1 MHDEHDEVTRSMNG
15 RRRRGRRI
23 RDRIPWSVDRLRE
36 FHHQWQRVIVLAA
49 ATGAVTGVAI
59 VGFESVT
66 VDVLLDHVRDL
77 PDAAIVVVP
86 AFGLLLAWLA
96 RHWLGR
102 GVSPSVADEYLR
114 EYHGRAG
121 RSDVRA
127 FAGRIAASLATLG
140 SGGAMGFEGP
150 SIYIGSSIGASVQA
164 RFQRFF
170 SRADRRVLLVA
181 GAAAGVAAIFKAP
194 ATGAVF
200 ALEVPYQQDNAAHAV
215 LPALVGAATSY
226 LTYIAFKGTDPI
238 LRVIGNPGFDA
249 RDLLGA
255 VALGLLCGVG
265 ARVFATLVARAKQ
278 HAGAWIRI
286 VVGGASLTVLA
297 VVALAA
303 FDVPLT
309 IGPGYQA
316 ISWSLSPDRST
327 ELVAL
332 LFVLEALATLATLAG
347 GGSGGLFI
355 PLVTQGW
362 LLGRVVEGLV
372 KTGTSLF
379 PVVGGAAYLGA
390 GYRTPIAAVVFVTE
404 ASRGRGYIV
413 PALVATA
420 VSQLLMGRGASV
432 ASYQLPRRVGALARR
447 LEEPVTSV
455 MVSPALVFA
464 ADTTLEELAP
474 RFAPN
479 DRAVAIIVDADGYT
493 GTAAPGDLLGTP
505 RDEWSTTTAARVM
518 KRDLPTAAPDW
529 TVARANDVMAAEELG
544 ALVVLDTARQPIGVV
559 TSGAIARHLGDDE
572 TDT

>member
-1 MHDEHDEVTRSMNG
+1 MNG

-23 RDRIPWSVDRLRE
+23 SGRIPWPGDRLRE
-36 FHHQWQRVIVLAA
+36 FHHQWQRVMVLAA
-49 ATGAVTGVAI
+49 GTGAVTGVAI
-59 VGFESVT
+59 VGFEWVT
-66 VDVLLDHVRDL
+66 VDALLDHVRDL

-86 AFGLLLAWLA
+86 AFGLVLAWLA
-96 RHWLGR
+96 LHWLGR
-102 GVSPSVADEYLR
+102 GASPSVADEYLR
-114 EYHGRAG
+114 EYHGRSG
-121 RSDVRA
+121 RSDLRA
-127 FAGRIAASLATLG
+127 FAARIAASVATLG
-140 SGGAMGFEGP
+140 FGGAMGFEGP
-150 SIYIGSSIGASVQA
+150 SIYIGSSVGASVQA

-278 HAGAWIRI
+278 HAGAGIRI
-286 VVGGASLTVLA
+286 VVGGTSLTVLA
-297 VVALAA
+297 VVALVA
-303 FDVPLT
+303 FDLPLT
-309 IGPGYQA
+309 VGPGYQT
-316 ISWSLSPDRST
+316 ITWSLSPDRST

-332 LFVLEALATLATLAG
+332 LFVLEALATLATVAG

-404 ASRGRGYIV
+404 ATRGPGYIV

-420 VSQLLMGRGASV
+420 VSQLLMGRASV

-455 MVSPALVFA
+455 MLPPALLCA
-464 ADTTLEELAP
+464 PDTTLEELALL
-474 RFAPN
+474 FAPN
-479 DRAVAIIVDADGYT
+479 DRTVAIVVDADRYA

-505 RDEWSTTTAARVM
+505 RDEWTTTTVARVM
-518 KRDLPTAAPDW
+518 TRDLPTAAPDW
-529 TVARANDVMAAEELG
+529 TVARVNDVISTEQLS

-559 TSGAIARHLGDDE
+559 TSAAIARHLGYDE
-572 TDT
+572 TDA